1 MGLVSNK
8 NFIVANAVENIL
20 SQAKTSEQPVDYL
33 KKEDFGKVPRYLENA
48 KDNIN
53 REYEHIRTLQKM
65 EEEQRER
72 EK

>member
-1 MGLVSNK
+1 MGLQSKK

-20 SQAKTSEQPVDYL
+20 SQAKTQEQPVNYM
-33 KKEDFGKVPRYLENA
+33 KKEDYGRVPRYIENA
-48 KDNIN
+48 KENIT

-65 EEEQRER
+65 EDEQRDR